1 MIDGPVDGAS
11 MKINEIRRGMSG
23 ISVEGEVTDKSE
35 IRRVRTRYGARDV
48 CDATLEDETGRIRL
62 SLWQEQIDLAN
73 IGDKIEISGAYV
85 TEFRNELQLSIPRSG
100 KLEVTEENVL
110 EL

>member
-1 MIDGPVDGAS
+1 
-11 MKINEIRRGMSG
+11 MKINEINRGMSG

-35 IRRVRTRYGARDV
+35 TRRVMTRYGPRNV

-62 SLWQEQIDLAN
+62 SLWQEQID
-73 IGDKIEISGAYV
+73 IVSMGDKIKISGAYV

-100 KLEVTEENVL
+100 KLEITEENIL